1 VAENLQ
7 GRLERLDR
15 LFGAGEV
22 KINISGCMNA
32 CGHHHV
38 GNIGLLGV
46 SKNGADWYQIT
57 LGGSTG
63 NHTALGKVLGPAVA
77 KQNIG
82 RAIEI
87 IIETYIELRRTNHL
101 SILYSAQAGI
111 HSRSVFMSILINLYR
126 VLEDQWVRLDDM
138 EPIGDAERVIVSV
151 ARLRADWER
160 FEHAGLLLGIELA
173 VTDQVADIEDLLARL
188 QLVVLNFDAFA
199 DGRAFSQARLLRERF
214 SFQGDIRAQ
223 GEVLRDQLSFMQ
235 RCGVSQFRLAERE
248 DTELALSAFTGIS
261 KNYQPELKVYAG

>member
-82 RAIEI
+82 RAVEI
-87 IIETYIELRRTNHL
+87 IIETYIELR
-101 SILYSAQAGI
+101 
-111 HSRSVFMSILINLYR
+111 
-126 VLEDQWVRLDDM
+126 
-138 EPIGDAERVIVSV
+138 
-151 ARLRADWER
+151 
-160 FEHAGLLLGIELA
+160 
-173 VTDQVADIEDLLARL
+173 
-188 QLVVLNFDAFA
+188 
-199 DGRAFSQARLLRERF
+199 
-214 SFQGDIRAQ
+214 AQ
-223 GEVLRDQLSFMQ
+223 GESFVDTLQ
-235 RCGVSQFRLAERE
+235 RTGRNPFKER
-248 DTELALSAFTGIS
+248 
-261 KNYQPELKVYAG
+261 VYVDSY

>member
-1 VAENLQ
+1 MRGSTGFLGQ
-7 GRLERLDR
+7 
-15 LFGAGEV
+15 GEV

-63 NHTALGKVLGPAVA
+63 NHTPLGKVLGPAVG

-82 RAIEI
+82 RAVEI
-87 IIETYIELRRTNHL
+87 IIETYIELR
-101 SILYSAQAGI
+101 AQGE
-111 HSRSVFMSILINLYR
+111 S
-126 VLEDQWVRLDDM
+126 
-138 EPIGDAERVIVSV
+138 
-151 ARLRADWER
+151 
-160 FEHAGLLLGIELA
+160 
-173 VTDQVADIEDLLARL
+173 
-188 QLVVLNFDAFA
+188 FA

-214 SFQGDIRAQ
+214 SFQGDIHAQ

-248 DTELALSAFTGIS
+248 DTELALSAFADIS